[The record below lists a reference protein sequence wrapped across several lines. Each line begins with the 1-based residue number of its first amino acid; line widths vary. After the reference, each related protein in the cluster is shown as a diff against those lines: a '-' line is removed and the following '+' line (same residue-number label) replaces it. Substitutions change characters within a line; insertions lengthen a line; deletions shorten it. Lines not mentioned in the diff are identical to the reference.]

1 MTMMDVA
8 HIANPRTGRHV
19 HSSGGFQRA
28 AALERWGVRGS
39 ARDGRDIA
47 RGGDGDE
54 SPPRAGVDARA
65 SAVSRAGVATRQRLP
80 SLARGWPSVR
90 SFETCVNYVLH

>member
-54 SPPRAGVDARA
+54 SLPRAGVDAR
-65 SAVSRAGVATRQRLP
+65 RLP
-80 SLARGWPSVR
+80 SLARASPRANVCRLSRGVGHR
-90 SFETCVNYVLH
+90 